1 MTRRE
6 STTKKKG
13 KSKGKKCGCK
23 SQVQTTRVS
32 VGGGGVGV
40 APQVTTYA
48 QFANPMPN
56 ISFPT
61 YEVGQ
66 GFQPVK
72 QEPVHA
78 ASEKQT
84 RSERDD
90 IHYGPFHG
98 GGVLGGRFNNNS
110 PSELPDAESYAST
123 PSVKSEAMNDSTLSV
138 IDRLY
143 MESDYSKPRSE
154 QGDLVRDSDIMS
166 IREIPRAPPRYGG
179 SISSGGMSVKSEGMR
194 SVKSERSMKSEG
206 KRSVKSEGMRSIKS
220 ERSND
225 IGKEIWEMVKL
236 LPRIPDSG
244 QSVTNIH
251 HKPTVRVKGRTPKRD
266 PQRLRN
272 FRISSMDKKYGGYI
286 DEVLR
291 GNRDKGVLAQRLRYA
306 QESAMLAKKSPYEAS
321 SEFSQIMP
329 GLSGLPSIIV

>member
-1 MTRRE
+1 MAKRK
-6 STTKKKG
+6 SATKK

-48 QFANPMPN
+48 LFANPMPN

-78 ASEKQT
+78 ASDKQT

-138 IDRLY
+138 LDRLY
-143 MESDYSKPRSE
+143 MESDYAKPRSE

-194 SVKSERSMKSEG
+194 SVKSEGMQ
-206 KRSVKSEGMRSIKS
+206 SVKSERSIKS
-220 ERSND
+220 EIFKPNLER
-225 IGKEIWEMVKL
+225 VKFEEGPP
-236 LPRIPDSG
+236 LPPDSG
-244 QSVTNIH
+244 QKVANIH
-251 HKPTVRVKGRTPKRD
+251 HKPTVKVKGRAPKRD

-272 FRISSMDKKYGGYI
+272 FRPSSMDKKYGGNI

-291 GNRDKGVLAQRLRYA
+291 GNRDKGVLAERLRYA

-321 SEFSQIMP
+321 SEISQIMP
-329 GLSGLPSIIV
+329 GRSGLPSIIV